1 MKKGMYSKIVNGSW
15 VWKPYICPQSYSCMA
30 FFGQS
35 LQQKKVGLH
44 GKMLTTTHVTYI
56 LIMYIQNGA
65 FLCKISKSPD
75 IRFMALRL
83 TQKNLKTLH
92 LSNLGDGLAKPPL
105 LIFSKDNKKLPI
117 KVNKTPEGSVGG
129 GFSRSLT
136 NVKDF

>member
-1 MKKGMYSKIVNGSW
+1 
-15 VWKPYICPQSYSCMA
+15 MA

-56 LIMYIQNGA
+56 TIMYMHNGA

-75 IRFMALRL
+75 IPFKAVRL

-92 LSNLGDGLAKPPL
+92 LSNLGDGASETTFVNLFKRQQEIA
-105 LIFSKDNKKLPI
+105 NKS
-117 KVNKTPEGSVGG
+117 E
-129 GFSRSLT
+129 
-136 NVKDF
+136 